1 MKSDDD
7 TVGDIFSIVTK
18 YCIREQ
24 ENIIIQ
30 ERLIYKLGVIE
41 TLWTKI
47 KNTNKNFSFKLAI
60 YHLKV
65 GTMSS
70 MLGWWPNYEIWLTW
84 KYEKDKCIAQLIDE
98 IF

>member
-1 MKSDDD
+1 MAGLGTKNRRKLMKSDDD

-41 TLWTKI
+41 TL
-47 KNTNKNFSFKLAI
+47 
-60 YHLKV
+60 
-65 GTMSS
+65 
-70 MLGWWPNYEIWLTW
+70 
-84 KYEKDKCIAQLIDE
+84 
-98 IF
+98 